1 MKEFFADEL
10 VAAMQQELVK
20 QASAEQ
26 PSLVKAAECLHAA
39 LEIFEEQGL
48 QARADQVLKL
58 LEKLGQGSELLE
70 KTAKIHSIK
79 QLMEAGVTQ
88 RDLKEFAR
96 GNPVATAKLNLVL
109 RKLGL
114 SDHEIAKF
122 LGPSKV
128 MAEEAARK
136 AINPNESGSILEFKS
151 LAPKTEESPEES
163 LEFTSL
169 AFKKKH
175 KNPGRPDK
183 IRDPATKGLT
193 PAKEVANLKNHGT
206 PLNMTMADD
215 ANCAVDVPARGTM
228 SALPGF
234 EDLLSAS
241 DIEDSDDELM
251 TMEITDNLEV
261 FDKEI
266 PLEDFEDE
274 RDIEQAH
281 DKSLKKKILDTAE
294 KLREIG
300 KWQDDHIVGKFDE
313 PLSPEA
319 VEQAREIFRKQKL

>member
-1 MKEFFADEL
+1 MKEFLNDEL
-10 VAAMQQELVK
+10 VAGMQQELVK

-26 PSLVKAAECLHAA
+26 PNLVKAAECLHAA

-48 QARADQVLKL
+48 QARADQVLQL
-58 LEKLGQGSELLE
+58 LEKIGQDAILME
-70 KTAKIHSIK
+70 KIAKIHSLK

-96 GNPVATAKLNLVL
+96 GNPVAAAKLNLVL

-114 SDHEIAKF
+114 SEHEIAKF

-128 MAEEAARK
+128 MPEDAARK
-136 AINPNESGSILEFKS
+136 ALSPNEPGSILEFKS
-151 LAPKTEESPEES
+151 LAPKTELPPEES
-163 LEFTSL
+163 LEFKSL
-169 AFKKKH
+169 AFKKKP

-183 IRDPATKGLT
+183 IKDPATKGLT
-193 PAKEVANLKNHGT
+193 PAKELENLKQHGH

-215 ANCAVDVPARGTM
+215 ACAIDVPGKGN
-228 SALPGF
+228 ALPGF

-241 DIEDSDDELM
+241 DIDDSDDELM
-251 TMEITDNLEV
+251 AMEIADDLEV

-274 RDIEQAH
+274 
-281 DKSLKKKILDTAE
+281 KY
-294 KLREIG
+294 
-300 KWQDDHIVGKFDE
+300 
-313 PLSPEA
+313 
-319 VEQAREIFRKQKL
+319 